1 MGAIKAWKL
10 TGGLPPGGP
19 IIPGARGREDPF
31 VGFVA
36 DDGFSGR
43 GGGAIIAAR
52 GSLDAAAAAGAA
64 AGAGLLIAVG
74 GGAIGLAFSAGSS
87 PGNTHTFLSAS

>member
-1 MGAIKAWKL
+1 MNAWKL
-10 TGGLPPGGP
+10 TGGFPPGGT
-19 IIPGARGREDPF
+19 IAPGGPGIEDEF
-31 VGFVA
+31 GGFLA
-36 DDGFSGR
+36 DTGLSGR

-52 GSLDAAAAAGAA
+52 GSLDSAAAGV
-64 AGAGLLIAVG
+64 AGAVAGLLTAIG